1 MKLFISYQK
10 KIFTSPLIYISIIGI
25 ALLSY
30 MGMPKIDLEFGV
42 IHAFDIMI
50 ELSVYNKIMMIFV
63 SIPFTATFCNEYNYR
78 VTNSILIRTT
88 ENKYLMTH
96 IVMTFILSVITAFLG
111 IMLCIATMSL
121 KYPFFVYDMS
131 FDGWAIESLCIN
143 GHEYLYLFIKVL
155 LRSISLAAWSISG
168 LAISAAFVNPFVA
181 VISPLIFSYIIELF
195 TVNTKSGKRVIPYL
209 YRLSQG
215 YTNVSESWI
224 VSCGYIILV
233 FLILAVIFSLVFIF
247 LAKRRLRNEF
257 S

>member
-155 LRSISLAAWSISG
+155 LRSISLAAWSIQDSQYRRH
-168 LAISAAFVNPFVA
+168 LLTVRCCYITVDIFVYNRA
-181 VISPLIFSYIIELF
+181 F
-195 TVNTKSGKRVIPYL
+195 TVNTKSCKRVIPDL

-224 VSCGYIILV
+224 RILRLYNTCVFNISRDFLVGIYI
-233 FLILAVIFSLVFIF
+233 SGKEE
-247 LAKRRLRNEF
+247 AKK
-257 S
+257 

>member
-78 VTNSILIRTT
+78 
-88 ENKYLMTH
+88 
-96 IVMTFILSVITAFLG
+96 VITAFLG

-195 TVNTKSGKRVIPYL
+195 TVNTKSGKRVIPDL

>member
-121 KYPFFVYDMS
+121 SILSLFMTCPLMGGQLNLYALMGMSIFTCLLKYCF
-131 FDGWAIESLCIN
+131 AL
-143 GHEYLYLFIKVL
+143 
-155 LRSISLAAWSISG
+155 
-168 LAISAAFVNPFVA
+168 
-181 VISPLIFSYIIELF
+181 
-195 TVNTKSGKRVIPYL
+195 
-209 YRLSQG
+209 
-215 YTNVSESWI
+215 
-224 VSCGYIILV
+224 
-233 FLILAVIFSLVFIF
+233 
-247 LAKRRLRNEF
+247 
-257 S
+257 